1 MNITETMQAH
11 TPSSVNSGV
20 FCAGCTQGDGPYVMW
35 PCNPI
40 LDLRIGAGYEA
51 RLQAARLRELADR
64 YENEDG
70 HDGFA
75 DYIDGLRHAAN
86 VLDPEVDESMDDR
99 E

>member
-11 TPSSVNSGV
+11 TPSHANGV
-20 FCAGCTQGDGPYVMW
+20 TFCAGCLTDTGPYVMW
-35 PCNPI
+35 PCKPV
-40 LDLRIGAGYEA
+40 LDLRIGANHEA

-64 YENEDG
+64 YDTEDG

-86 VLDPEVDESMDDR
+86 VIDPDVDESMDER